1 MNGHISKYFTWE
13 EATHSQTAARLG
25 IDNTPDAE
33 QQETIKATARAADL
47 FREYIGKPV
56 IVSSWFRSPKLNAAV
71 KGAKESAHL
80 TGSAIDL
87 VCPAFGT
94 PAEVIQALKDSGI
107 PFQKAIVEFP
117 KSGGW
122 AHIDFGGT
130 QRIVLV
136 TDDGKHYRSAN
147 A

>member
-1 MNGHISKYFTWE
+1 MNGQLSKYFTWE
-13 EATHSQTAARLG
+13 EATHSQTASRLG

-33 QQETIKATARAADL
+33 QQETIKTTARTADL

-71 KGAKESAHL
+71 KGAKQSSHM

-87 VCPAFGT
+87 VCPAYGT
-94 PAEVIQALKDSGI
+94 PAEVIKALQDSGI

-117 KSGGW
+117 KNGGW

-136 TDDGKHYRSAN
+136 TDDGQNFRSA
-147 A
+147 